1 MGLVETLKGN
11 RVYFDTNIFIYIIE
25 GSLQYQTII
34 NELTKSIIQKDFESY
49 TSYITLTE
57 MLPPLVKRGDKN
69 IISGTIDFIRGK
81 DFFHLTTANEEICLQ
96 AGFLRGALGMK
107 TPDSLHVATAIKQ
120 NCDLFLTNDAGIR
133 VPKNMRCILLSE
145 FCSDQLVNDKL

>member
-57 MLPPLVKRGDKN
+57 
-69 IISGTIDFIRGK
+69 I
-81 DFFHLTTANEEICLQ
+81 
-96 AGFLRGALGMK
+96 LR
-107 TPDSLHVATAIKQ
+107 
-120 NCDLFLTNDAGIR
+120 
-133 VPKNMRCILLSE
+133 
-145 FCSDQLVNDKL
+145 